1 MSEIDALLQL
11 YGALDRAVVARAVRS
26 SDLAPLLGAYRDGEA
41 TGWYEEKHLRW
52 VDEVKERAQSRSDE
66 PATMELRAV
75 DRPTELIHKLPVDV
89 ALDDH
94 GVHAEEISAAL
105 NSFPDVPLKSRAAA
119 RRLLAVTMAARSM
132 PEIFGPGG
140 ARADHVSQ
148 ALVFRQS
155 GEDDDGLA
163 VQRAAQLHKRFAAE
177 FTSMSAW
184 QGVVEQAVVDGL
196 LPESFRGQSSAPPC
210 TGRLIMRPDPTDADA
225 DPCTVMEAEFT
236 TSEVSFEE
244 LKCYLEPENWQ
255 FPGSFWCRMERA
267 ESLGPNS
274 WRYHETVSTDCGSP
288 GAWSVSTDLQF
299 WFSHP
304 TATEARVEYDFPP
317 GLPTPLSDI
326 TIDEGSLRVIQQPDG
341 SVTVKT
347 TKRVRFAGSFD
358 GAGLAMFMCA
368 TGYSTILED
377 LVFSITA
384 DPLNPL
390 KPFPV
395 PSPEGGVVSPP
406 NNTQKSASTSKET
419 GSKPTPDPKSETLND
434 IVSEAADHVASY
446 VKDVSDTCAASLKS
460 VEAGT
465 YKAEHAWADGMKLW
479 STYLTGVGKALDLG
493 VRTAK
498 AYTKKTTD
506 ET

>member
-1 MSEIDALLQL
+1 MSEIDALLRL
-11 YGALDRAVVARAVRS
+11 YGALDRAVATGEVHS
-26 SDLAPLLGAYRDGEA
+26 SDLAPLLNAYRDGKA
-41 TGWYEEKHLRW
+41 TGWYEKKHLPW
-52 VDEVKERAQSRSDE
+52 VEEVKERAHSHVERPTQPIRR
-66 PATMELRAV
+66 LRAEV
-75 DRPTELIHKLPVDV
+75 TR
-89 ALDDH
+89 DDH
-94 GVHAEEISAAL
+94 ADEISAAL
-105 NSFPDVPLKSRAAA
+105 SSFPDEHLKSRAAA

-132 PEIFGPGG
+132 PEVFGPGG
-140 ARADHVSQ
+140 ARAEHVSQ
-148 ALVFRQS
+148 ALVFRRP
-155 GEDDDGLA
+155 GEEDGLA
-163 VQRAAQLHKRFAAE
+163 VQRAARLHEMFAAE

-210 TGRLIMRPDPTDADA
+210 TGRLIMRSDATGEDS

-236 TSEVSFEE
+236 TSDVSFEE
-244 LKCYLEPENWQ
+244 LKCYLEPQNWQ

-317 GLPTPLSDI
+317 GLPTPSSDI
-326 TIDEGSLRVIQQPDG
+326 TVDEGSLRVIQLPDG
-341 SVTVKT
+341 SVNVKT

-406 NNTQKSASTSKET
+406 NNTKKPAPTSKAS
-419 GSKPTPDPKSETLND
+419 GSKPAPDPKPESLND

-446 VKDVSDTCAASLKS
+446 VKDVSETCAASLKA

-479 STYLTGVGKALDLG
+479 STYLTGVSKALDLG

-498 AYTKKTTD
+498 AYTKKPTD